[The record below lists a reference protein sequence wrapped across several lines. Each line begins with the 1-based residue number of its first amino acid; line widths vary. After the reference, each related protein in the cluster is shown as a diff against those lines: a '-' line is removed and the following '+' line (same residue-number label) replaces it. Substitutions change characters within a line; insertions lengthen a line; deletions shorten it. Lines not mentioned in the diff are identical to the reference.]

1 MKTRVVMVAAASLFV
16 AATQSQAQVVRV
28 TGANFTP
35 SAGVIT
41 FSEFPVGTT
50 NPTYLPAQYGG
61 TATSPTVTTGGF
73 FVGQSLSANPSVDC
87 PGAAATACVVGSATG
102 PLTLNPLA
110 PATMSS
116 NDGAQPTSPIL
127 SGNPLFNGPIS
138 VLFSTDQVAVGFDG
152 GYFDAIGST
161 AIVAYA
167 RDGSVLGSFAN
178 TQIGV
183 EFLGLG
189 VADGTAKIA
198 GVGLRL
204 VGNEPAGF
212 DIDNLRFG
220 VANQVVLT
228 PSVPEPATWAMMIAG
243 IGVVGFA
250 MRRRRQ
256 ATVRVAFTG

>member
-1 MKTRVVMVAAASLFV
+1 MKKHVVMFAAAVLFV
-16 AATQSQAQVVRV
+16 TGAQSQAQVVRV
-28 TGANFTP
+28 TAANFNPT
-35 SAGVIT
+35 AGVIT
-41 FSEFPVGTT
+41 FSEYPVGTI

-61 TATSPTVTTGGF
+61 AATSPTVTTGGF
-73 FVGQSLSANPSVDC
+73 FVGQSLSTNPSVDC

-110 PATMSS
+110 PVTMISGDS
-116 NDGAQPTSPIL
+116 AQPTSPVL
-127 SGNPLFNGPIS
+127 SGSPLYNGPIS

-161 AIVAYA
+161 GIVAYA
-167 RDGSVLGSFAN
+167 RDGTVLGTFAN

-220 VANQVVLT
+220 VQGQVIVM

-243 IGVVGFA
+243 FGLVGFA
-250 MRRRRQ
+250 MRRRRPARTQ
-256 ATVRVAFTG
+256 AAYAG